1 LGIRFG
7 QGGLG
12 FKEVWCSVAY
22 MITLRYQFTRE
33 LVLRGMAPKTQ
44 EAYIRVIY
52 GLAKHYHQPPDQLGE
67 EQLKEYLYYLAQE
80 RELSASSLNV
90 AVSGMRAFYDWV
102 LHRDCAELWRA
113 MPRVRKSVRRP
124 QVWDVSEVEKLI
136 TVGCRHPKHRVFL
149 MTIYGAGL
157 RLGEACRLEPRHIDS
172 ARMQIRVEQGKGRK
186 DRYTLLSSRLLE
198 ELRAYWRLCR
208 PGRWLFPA
216 SRDASQPMDE
226 NMGQKIYYAAVKR
239 AGLPNK
245 GGIHCLRHSF
255 ATHLL
260 ESGVEI
266 TIVQRLLGH
275 NALCV
280 TANYLHVRR
289 ERLAQIQSPLQLLDL
304 DGVKK
309 AVQS

>member
-1 LGIRFG
+1 
-7 QGGLG
+7 
-12 FKEVWCSVAY
+12 
-22 MITLRYQFTRE
+22 MTTLRYQFTRE
-33 LVLRGMAPKTQ
+33 LVLRGMSPRTQ
-44 EAYIRVIY
+44 YSYVGVIH
-52 GLAKHYHQPPDQLGE
+52 GLAKHYHQPPDQLSD

-80 RELSASSLNV
+80 RKLSASSLNV

-102 LHRDCAELWRA
+102 LHRDCPDLWRA

-124 QVWDVSEVEKLI
+124 QVLDVSEVEKLL
-136 TVGCRHPKHRVFL
+136 TVGCLNPKHRVFL
-149 MTIYGAGL
+149 MTLYGAGL

-186 DRYTLLSSRLLE
+186 DRYTLLSGRLLE
-198 ELRAYWRLCR
+198 ELRSYWRLFR
-208 PGRWLFPA
+208 PGRWVFPS
-216 SRDASQPMDE
+216 SRDASRPMDGGT
-226 NMGQKIYYAAVKR
+226 GQKIYYAAVAR
-239 AGLPNK
+239 AGLPAK

-275 NALCV
+275 NSLSV

-289 ERLAQIQSPLQLLDL
+289 ERLAQVQSPLQLLDL
-304 DGVKK
+304 DGARK
-309 AVQS
+309 AAQN